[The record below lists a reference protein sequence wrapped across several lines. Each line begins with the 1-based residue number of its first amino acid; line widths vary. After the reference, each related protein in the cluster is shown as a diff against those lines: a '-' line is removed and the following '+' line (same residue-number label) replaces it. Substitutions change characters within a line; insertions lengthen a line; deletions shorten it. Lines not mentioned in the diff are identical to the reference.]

1 MKKRI
6 ILFAL
11 SVMLIVGMLSAGNA
25 YAWFSN
31 LQGGSQDAN
40 RIKSGTIDYELGDS
54 VFVVASDG
62 DVYPAQNLLTGTISL
77 SNDSD
82 ITTCLRVKVTY
93 TIGSGSASVW
103 NPNDSDCELE
113 VTLSDD
119 SIWSY
124 NSEDGYLYYD
134 DADDAVAAGQDVDL
148 FDGICLSGSN
158 TDNDVAGQSLS
169 VTVLY
174 EVRQSQYMSSW
185 S

>member
-6 ILFAL
+6 ILFVL
-11 SVMLIVGMLSAGNA
+11 SVALVVGMLSAGNA

-40 RIKSGTIDYELGDS
+40 RIKSGTIDYDLGDS
-54 VFVVASDG
+54 VFIVESD
-62 DVYPAQNLLTGTISL
+62 DVYPAQNLLDGTISL

-93 TIGSGSASVW
+93 SIDNATPAPW
-103 NPNDSDCELE
+103 DPDDSDSELE

-124 NSEDGYLYYD
+124 NSTDGYLYYD
-134 DADDAVAAGQDVDL
+134 DADDAVAVGQDVDL

-158 TDNDVAGQSLS
+158 TDNDVAGKSLS